1 MAWDQQGAFPSLGGG
16 ASAGGQTASIF
27 AALALAPTSKPRT
40 AASTAAA
47 TASAAAPT
55 PDPSLGPLGYFVTG
69 SKKGAFPVGLE
80 KRGCGK
86 KVTVVKNVVGDA
98 GALLQALKKRL
109 GCGGAVCPGGSSVE
123 VQGER
128 KAEVERFL
136 ADAGCVK
143 AASGADKAAA
153 APAKAGAQRWRRRR
167 GSTGSSRCRRRR
179 SRTCRHHRRRSQ
191 HVLTE
196 RGQADEA
203 SGAEGAAEGGGVA
216 HGGEQEGAAG
226 APTRTPP
233 DLTTSVAV
241 AGRLRERESLQLHT
255 AVVLEC

>member
-1 MAWDQQGAFPSLGGG
+1 LNKNVKNLQRLHPVIPTRTGGLDNGFLDLSISQISLRTISDQLAMAWDQQGAFPSLGGG

-40 AASTAAA
+40 AAATTAA

-143 AASGADKAAA
+143 AVSGAHKAAA
-153 APAKAGAQRWRRRR
+153 APAKAGAQK
-167 GSTGSSRCRRRR
+167 
-179 SRTCRHHRRRSQ
+179 
-191 HVLTE
+191 
-196 RGQADEA
+196 
-203 SGAEGAAEGGGVA
+203 VA
-216 HGGEQEGAAG
+216 
-226 APTRTPP
+226 APTRLDRKFAMPEEAQQNLPP
-233 DLTTSVAV
+233 PPPPQSAR
-241 AGRLRERESLQLHT
+241 AHGPRPSG
-255 AVVLEC
+255 

>member
-40 AASTAAA
+40 AAATAAA

-109 GCGGAVCPGGSSVE
+109 GCGGVVCPGGSSVE

-143 AASGADKAAA
+143 AVSGAHKAAA
-153 APAKAGAQRWRRRR
+153 APAKAGAQK
-167 GSTGSSRCRRRR
+167 
-179 SRTCRHHRRRSQ
+179 
-191 HVLTE
+191 
-196 RGQADEA
+196 
-203 SGAEGAAEGGGVA
+203 VA
-216 HGGEQEGAAG
+216 
-226 APTRTPP
+226 APTRLDRKFAPAGGGGAEPAAAAAAAAVSTCSRDAAKRMKPP
-233 DLTTSVAV
+233 ELKEQLKA
-241 AGRLRERESLQLHT
+241 AGLPTVGNKKELLARLLAHLQT
-255 AVVLEC
+255 